1 MDSARLLTVTS
12 ATTLRTVPK
21 TGHAGFRIAPPLS
34 EIKRAMPQMLLIV
47 EPLGQRAERGREAG
61 EVLYQRMLDF
71 AGELQA
77 EGLLLG
83 VNSLG
88 SAARR
93 LAKRDGQAQ
102 VWDGPFAEA
111 KEMVGGYFLLDTED
125 PAVALAWAERCP
137 AAEWATVEIRGVG
150 PCYL

>member
-1 MDSARLLTVTS
+1 
-12 ATTLRTVPK
+12 
-21 TGHAGFRIAPPLS
+21 
-34 EIKRAMPQMLLIV
+34 MPQMLLII
-47 EPLGQRAERGREAG
+47 EPTGQRAERGLAAG
-61 EVLYQRMLDF
+61 EVVYQRMVDF
-71 AGELQA
+71 AAELKA

-93 LAKRDGQAQ
+93 LAKRGGGAE

-125 PAVALAWAERCP
+125 PDVAMAWAERCP
-137 AAEWATVEIRGVG
+137 AAEWATVEIRVIG
-150 PCYL
+150 PCYT

>member
-1 MDSARLLTVTS
+1 
-12 ATTLRTVPK
+12 
-21 TGHAGFRIAPPLS
+21 
-34 EIKRAMPQMLLIV
+34 MPQMLLIV
-47 EPLGQRAERGREAG
+47 EPIGQRAERGRVAG
-61 EVLYQRMLDF
+61 EAVYQRMLDF
-71 AGELQA
+71 AAELKV

-88 SAARR
+88 SGARR
-93 LAKRDGQAQ
+93 LSKRDGGAQ

-125 PAVALAWAERCP
+125 AAVALAWAERCP

-150 PCYL
+150 PCYT